1 MDRVSRLW
9 IKYGQMGTP
18 DVCVLA
24 QAIKRRMA
32 TARQAGSVPGM
43 SKDAIRC
50 ALSELRRD
58 LSDLNASKRC
68 RR

>member
-1 MDRVSRLW
+1 MDSIKRLW
-9 IKYGQMGTP
+9 IKYGQAGTP
-18 DVCVLA
+18 DACVLA

-32 TARQAGSVPGM
+32 TARQAGSTPGV
-43 SKDAIRC
+43 SKDAIRR

-58 LSDLNASKRC
+58 LSGLNASKRC